1 VIVLDASAI
10 LEVLLATP
18 SAAAVLSRLSAP
30 GETLH
35 APHLLDL
42 EVLLVLR
49 RYAANGEITV
59 ERAHQ
64 AVEDY
69 LDFPILRYAHEV
81 LALRIWQL
89 RDKVTAYDGAYIAL
103 AEALAAPVVTRD
115 QRMAAARGHRAT
127 IELL

>member
-1 VIVLDASAI
+1 MIVVDASAI
-10 LEVLLATP
+10 LEVLLCT
-18 SAAAVLSRLSAP
+18 STAAPVLARLSVP

-42 EVLLVLR
+42 EVLQVLR
-49 RYAANGEITV
+49 RYVAMGDLTA

-64 AVEDY
+64 AVTDY
-69 LDFPILRYAHEV
+69 LDFPIVRYTHEV
-81 LALRIWQL
+81 LAFRIWQL
-89 RDKVTAYDGAYIAL
+89 RDNLTAYDGAYVAL

-115 QRMAAARGHRAT
+115 RRMAAARGHHAT

>member
-1 VIVLDASAI
+1 MIVLDASAI

-18 SAAAVLSRLSAP
+18 AASSVLSRLTVP

-42 EVLLVLR
+42 EVLQVLR
-49 RYAANGEITV
+49 RYTANGDITV
-59 ERAHQ
+59 DRAHQ
-64 AVEDY
+64 AVVDY

-81 LALRIWQL
+81 LALRVWQL
-89 RDKVTAYDGAYIAL
+89 RDNLTAYDGAYVAL

-115 QRMAAARGHRAT
+115 RRIAAARGHHAT

>member
-1 VIVLDASAI
+1 MIVLDASAI

-18 SAAAVLSRLSAP
+18 SASSVLSRLSAP

-42 EVLLVLR
+42 EVLQVLR
-49 RYAANGEITV
+49 RYAANGDITV
-59 ERAHQ
+59 ERARQ

-69 LDFPILRYAHEV
+69 LDFPILRYAHEI
-81 LALRIWQL
+81 LALRIWTL
-89 RDKVTAYDGAYIAL
+89 RDNVTAYDGAYIAL

-115 QRMAAARGHRAT
+115 RKLAASRGHHAT
-127 IELL
+127 VELL

>member
-1 VIVLDASAI
+1 MIVLDASAI

-18 SAAAVLSRLSAP
+18 SASSVLSRLSAP

-42 EVLLVLR
+42 EVLQVLR
-49 RYAANGEITV
+49 RYAANGDITV

-64 AVEDY
+64 AVADY

-89 RDKVTAYDGAYIAL
+89 RDNLTAYDGAYVAL

-115 QRMAAARGHRAT
+115 RRMAAARGHHAT

>member
-1 VIVLDASAI
+1 MIVLDASAI

-18 SAAAVLSRLSAP
+18 AASSVLSRLTAP

-42 EVLLVLR
+42 EVLQVLR
-49 RYAANGEITV
+49 RYTANGDITV
-59 ERAHQ
+59 DRAHQ
-64 AVEDY
+64 AVVDY

-81 LALRIWQL
+81 LALRVWQL
-89 RDKVTAYDGAYIAL
+89 RDNLTAYDGAYVAL

-115 QRMAAARGHRAT
+115 RRMVATRGHHAT